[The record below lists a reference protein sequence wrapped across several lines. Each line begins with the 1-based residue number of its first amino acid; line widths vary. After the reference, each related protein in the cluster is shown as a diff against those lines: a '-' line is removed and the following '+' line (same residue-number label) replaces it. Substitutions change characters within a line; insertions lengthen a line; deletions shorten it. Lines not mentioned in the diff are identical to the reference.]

1 MLQACDG
8 RGVAP
13 RAWPLGRRA
22 APAGG
27 VAAALWSLARPPPS
41 GAAAWPGRVSARARH
56 GARDGGATS
65 RVAIR
70 VQRPAKAAGGST
82 GAGAADEASL
92 RFPTR
97 PRSQAL
103 KVMGE
108 GVSAARWEQ

>member
-8 RGVAP
+8 RCRAQGMAARAP
-13 RAWPLGRRA
+13 SGPGRWRGRRA
-22 APAGG
+22 
-27 VAAALWSLARPPPS
+27 L
-41 GAAAWPGRVSARARH
+41 VSARARH
-56 GARDGGATS
+56 GAQDGGATS